1 MLPIVLFGAMSGR
14 FILLLTIRARRVL
27 RLLAAFL
34 TDGEETKPKP
44 AVHRV
49 AKESAMYLRKA
60 AFAIGLACAL
70 GACGAAS
77 QTTGTTQ
84 VASARC
90 GALSDVE
97 RQVADLYAD
106 GHVQRVEPLYRQQ
119 FVARA
124 IQPRYVAGAKLYV
137 PAEQGWSQ
145 PYLERVLSCHAA
157 SQATLHPNDPL
168 RVDNIASIDVATAGA
183 HFVVTVAGADR
194 TAGKEIWQRARAL
207 QAPSS
212 NVDVRQ
218 LSALGQPSA
227 L

>member
-1 MLPIVLFGAMSGR
+1 MYLH
-14 FILLLTIRARRVL
+14 RAALAVG
-27 RLLAAFL
+27 LAA
-34 TDGEETKPKP
+34 
-44 AVHRV
+44 
-49 AKESAMYLRKA
+49 
-60 AFAIGLACAL
+60 AL

-77 QTTGTTQ
+77 QTQGTTQ
-84 VASARC
+84 VAGARC
-90 GALSDVE
+90 GALVDVE
-97 RQVADLYAD
+97 RQVADLYAS
-106 GHVQRVEPLYRQQ
+106 GQVERVEPLYRQQ

-168 RVDNIASIDVATAGA
+168 RVDNIDSVDVATSGA
-183 HFVVTVAGADR
+183 HFVVTIAGADR
-194 TAGKEIWQRARAL
+194 TAGKQILQRARAL

-212 NVDVRQ
+212 KVDVRQ
-218 LSALGQPSA
+218 LSALPNSTA